1 MRLAL
6 LISLATAGLA
16 SKVCGSVFGLLMMA
30 VTWTY
35 LPPICWITFAYS
47 FSAPM
52 AWMLSVPP
60 VLPAAVAE
68 EQAVASRAVAAAI
81 ANDSAAVRATERVRM
96 ALGTPVLQVAVVS
109 CK

>member
-1 MRLAL
+1 MRLAW

-16 SKVCGSVFGLLMMA
+16 PKVCGSVFGLLMMA

-52 AWMLSVPP
+52 AAMLAVPP
-60 VLPAAVAE
+60 LWLVAVAA
-68 EQAVASRAVAAAI
+68 EQAVASRAAAAI
-81 ANDSAAVRATERVRM
+81 ASDSAAVRATERVRM
-96 ALGTPVLQVAVVS
+96 ALGTPV
-109 CK
+109 

>member
-47 FSAPM
+47 FSAPT
-52 AWMLSVPP
+52 AWMLAVP

-68 EQAVASRAVAAAI
+68 EQAVASRAVAAA

-96 ALGTPVLQVAVVS
+96 AEVLPVLPVDVGR